1 MSHATFEVALLPG
14 NISQFLEKLG
24 APSLAA
30 DTAIHSKETD
40 NTAEED
46 SSTLTI
52 SKT

>member
-30 DTAIHSKETD
+30 DGSIHSTETD
-40 NTAEED
+40 NTADED
-46 SSTLTI
+46 SSMLTI